1 MGQAAWW
8 VTALTGREQPE
19 GVLLQ
24 AWLRSGVA
32 LCELINAIAPAEMLK
47 PSPSD
52 KPFKQMENI
61 AAYAGAARRFGV
73 REPDMFVTVD
83 LYDDKN
89 FPAVVRN
96 LHSLGRVAQQRGFGG
111 PTLGAR
117 LASKNV
123 RTFSQAQLDE
133 VRAAPAQRLQPM
145 CWRLPPHVT
154 QAATPCD
161 PGCSVMCPGTRHAGA
176 LDQPRRDGGGSGS
189 GGGGGGP
196 GRLGRRQAN
205 GSDAAG
211 DRQRGCGGGGGGTA
225 GWWWGRGE

>member
-83 LYDDKN
+83 LYEAKN
-89 FPAVVRN
+89 MGAVVRN

-133 VRAAPAQRLQPM
+133 VRPRSIPHIGLQPGTHRVAG
-145 CWRLPPHVT
+145 WVHREQPGAVRRGARRAGTEAATHVLE
-154 QAATPCD
+154 AATPCD
-161 PGCSVMCPGTRHAGA
+161 PGCHPM
-176 LDQPRRDGGGSGS
+176 
-189 GGGGGGP
+189 
-196 GRLGRRQAN
+196 
-205 GSDAAG
+205 
-211 DRQRGCGGGGGGTA
+211 
-225 GWWWGRGE
+225 

>member
-83 LYDDKN
+83 LYDNKGEMSE
-89 FPAVVRN
+89 VCRR
-96 LHSLGRVAQQRGFGG
+96 HSI
-111 PTLGAR
+111 
-117 LASKNV
+117 
-123 RTFSQAQLDE
+123 
-133 VRAAPAQRLQPM
+133 
-145 CWRLPPHVT
+145 
-154 QAATPCD
+154 
-161 PGCSVMCPGTRHAGA
+161 RH
-176 LDQPRRDGGGSGS
+176 
-189 GGGGGGP
+189 
-196 GRLGRRQAN
+196 
-205 GSDAAG
+205 
-211 DRQRGCGGGGGGTA
+211 
-225 GWWWGRGE
+225 